1 MTKKLEE
8 VFNLPSMESLK
19 TPKIEEEIEDE
30 DNEYTIEEIHQIM
43 ERADK
48 IDNALPQVAG
58 LDSMDADFDGY
69 ASKAIDA
76 FDDLIDL
83 GKNVEDKF
91 AADIFTAASSML
103 GNALT
108 AKTNKAQKK
117 LEMIKLQLQNKK
129 IAHEEDKLDYLKARH
144 LKQVDNVDPQET
156 EGHIISTRNDMLND
170 IIAGMKRDEDT

>member
-8 VFNLPSMESLK
+8 VFNLPSMGAREI
-19 TPKIEEEIEDE
+19 PEIEDE
-30 DNEYTIEEIHQIM
+30 IEDDEDDYSIEEMHQIM
-43 ERADK
+43 KRADK
-48 IDNALPQVAG
+48 IDAALPQVAG

-69 ASKAIDA
+69 ADKAVAA

-83 GKNVEDKF
+83 GKNVEDRF
-91 AADIFTAASSML
+91 AADIFGAASSML

-129 IAHEEDKLDYLKARH
+129 IAHEEDKLEYLKARH
-144 LKQVDNVDPQET
+144 LKQTDNVDSQET
-156 EGHIISTRNDMLND
+156 EGHIVTTRNDMLNE
-170 IIAGMKRDEDT
+170 IIASMKKDEDT

>member
-1 MTKKLEE
+1 MSKKLEE
-8 VFNLPSMESLK
+8 VFNLPPMR
-19 TPKIEEEIEDE
+19 TPDIPEIEDE
-30 DNEYTIEEIHQIM
+30 DEYTIDEMHQIM

-48 IDNALPQVAG
+48 IDAALPQVMG

-69 ASKAIDA
+69 ASKAIEA

-83 GKNVEDKF
+83 GKNVEDRF
-91 AADIFTAASSML
+91 AADIFGAASSML

-144 LKQVDNVDPQET
+144 LKQPENNDPQET

-170 IIAGMKRDEDT
+170 ILAGIKRDEDT